1 MQTFQEYID
10 ATLEALKKKIVFRG
24 GKRMVLKKTDKKGY
38 KVVDGKEVKMSAK
51 EKMNR
56 KKAAKKGAMKR
67 KSGSAAAAKKRAKS
81 MKKSMVRS

>member
-24 GKRMVLKKTDKKGY
+24 SKRMVLKKTDKKGY

-67 KSGSAAAAKKRAKS
+67 KSGAAAAAKKRAKS
-81 MKKSMVRS
+81 MKKRKGM

>member
-1 MQTFQEYID
+1 MKTFQEYLD
-10 ATLEALKKKIVFRG
+10 ATLEALKRKIVFRA
-24 GKRMVLKKTDKKGY
+24 GKKIILKKTDKKGY

-67 KSGSAAAAKKRAKS
+67 KSGSAAAAKKRARS
-81 MKKSMVRS
+81 MKKRKGMK

>member
-1 MQTFQEYID
+1 MQTFQEYLD

-38 KVVDGKEVKMSAK
+38 KVVGGKEIKMSAK

-56 KKAAKKGAMKR
+56 KKAAKKAAMKR

-81 MKKSMVRS
+81 MRKRKGM